1 MIKYG
6 NLLSA
11 GFPVYRALIQL
22 GVFSPRCVDG
32 IDVDHWHLL
41 VQHLVKDRGQ
51 MEMKFKSSKNP
62 HLPLPWDRFLLKDI
76 QTSRTISVSKIA
88 LE

>member
-1 MIKYG
+1 MIKYA
-6 NLLSA
+6 NLLST
-11 GFPVYRALIQL
+11 GLPVYRALIQL

-32 IDVDHWHLL
+32 IDVDHWHLF

-62 HLPLPWDRFLLKDI
+62 HLTSPRERLLLKDI
-76 QTSRTISVSKIA
+76 ETSRTIAVCKIA

>member
-1 MIKYG
+1 MIEYA

-22 GVFSPRCVDG
+22 GVFPPRCVDG

-51 MEMKFKSSKNP
+51 MEMKLDPVGSTVRYEMMK
-62 HLPLPWDRFLLKDI
+62 LC
-76 QTSRTISVSKIA
+76 TGSV
-88 LE
+88 

>member
-1 MIKYG
+1 MMIEYA

-11 GFPVYRALIQL
+11 GFSVYRALIQL

-51 MEMKFKSSKNP
+51 VEMKFKSSKNP
-62 HLPLPWDRFLLKDI
+62 HLTSPRDRLLLKKNI
-76 QTSRTISVSKIA
+76 QTS
-88 LE
+88 

>member
-1 MIKYG
+1 MIEYA

-11 GFPVYRALIQL
+11 GFSVYRALIQL
-22 GVFSPRCVDG
+22 RVFPPRCVDC

-62 HLPLPWDRFLLKDI
+62 HLTSPRDRLLLKDI
-76 QTSRTISVSKIA
+76 QTS
-88 LE
+88 